1 MPITSM
7 LNKTKRKTF
16 RTDLEA
22 KLAVN
27 KIDDDDY
34 HIHTKPTKKKIAQI
48 SVCRKKQNNLLASH
62 KDT

>member
-16 RTDLEA
+16 RTDREP

-27 KIDDDDY
+27 KIDDDY

-48 SVCRKKQNNLLASH
+48 SVCRK
-62 KDT
+62 TT